1 MSMAYSIIKGY
12 SKAILEKKVMDLLA
26 QGWKLQGGVHVIVSM
41 HEEIFYQAMFKVT
54 EETTDGN
61 E

>member
-1 MSMAYSIIKGY
+1 VSTQAYSIIKGR
-12 SKAILEKKVMDLLA
+12 SKAILEKKVIELLA

-41 HEEIFYQAMFKVT
+41 QEEIFYQAMFKVT

-61 E
+61 

>member
-1 MSMAYSIIKGY
+1 MSMAYSIIKGR
-12 SKAILEKKVMDLLA
+12 SKAILEKKVIELLA

-41 HEEIFYQAMFKVT
+41 HEEIFYQAMVKPK
-54 EETTDGN
+54 EDTTDGN